1 MTMRSMTGFAQKRFT
16 FNRYAINISIKSLN
30 HRFLDISVKGSGVTP
45 VTEKLVKDI
54 MKKSLLRGKVEVV
67 FDLFMMDSGKWD
79 IQFNEFL
86 LEDILDKVLHFSKKY
101 KDNVSLSLDP
111 FLKIPM
117 IFHLDSLDDELSEE
131 DFDDIKKS
139 VEAVFEEFLE
149 TRNEEGKSVQKDLTK
164 SLKKIE
170 ESLSVIKESSANLEK
185 ELFDNY
191 LEKMKKYLE
200 ETDID
205 ERRLVQEAAIAA
217 EKSCIS
223 EEINRLHTHCQRMGK
238 LVKSRSADSKGREGD
253 FLTQEMLR
261 ETHTISAKTYS
272 AEIQDQVILVR
283 REIEKIKQQIQNV
296 E

>member
-1 MTMRSMTGFAQKRFT
+1 MTMRSMTGFAQRRFT
-16 FNRYAINISIKSLN
+16 FNKYAVNVSIKSLN

-54 MKKSLLRGKVEVV
+54 LKKDLVRGKVEVV

-79 IQFNEFL
+79 IQFNEYL

-117 IFHLDSLDDELSEE
+117 IFHLDSLDDELAEE
-131 DFDDIKKS
+131 DYDDIKES
-139 VEAVFEEFLE
+139 VQSVFEEFIE
-149 TRNEEGKSVQKDLTK
+149 TRNEEGKAVQKDLTR
-164 SLKKIE
+164 SLKKIDE
-170 ESLSVIKESSANLEK
+170 ALEHITESSVDLEK
-185 ELFDNY
+185 ELFESY
-191 LEKMKKYLE
+191 MEKMRKYLA
-200 ETDID
+200 ETDVD
-205 ERRLVQEAAIAA
+205 ERRIVQEAAIAA

-223 EEINRLHTHCQRMGK
+223 EEINRLKTHCLRMGK
-238 LVKSRSADSKGREGD
+238 LVKSKSAASKGREGD

-272 AEIQDQVILVR
+272 PDIQDQVILIR